1 MLLFYYLELL
11 EYNKIII
18 NKAEKVPFMR
28 DIIFNAV
35 AIVLLMIFAFIGQIN
50 HYMAIGFCSLYIFYI
65 IVVLLN
71 ERTIK

>member
-1 MLLFYYLELL
+1 
-11 EYNKIII
+11 
-18 NKAEKVPFMR
+18 MR
-28 DIIFNAV
+28 DIIFNGV